1 MKKHSKMT
9 IKDRE
14 NLLKL
19 VDQKLSQREIGRQL
33 ERNQSNI
40 SRELRRA
47 GMNRAIYSI
56 AIAQVDRNKKAS
68 LKGRKRRLVKGSEL
82 LEFVHEKIIKL
93 HWSPEQIS
101 GYLKQD
107 KRLRQISYESI
118 YRYIYSLEDEGEKR
132 IWIQALRQKKKRRMS
147 RKNKTERRG
156 KIPERTSIHDR
167 PKHIEKREEGGHWEG
182 DLIIGKNH
190 ASAIGTAVERKSR
203 FTFIVYLPT
212 EKTSEFVVK
221 GFSNEF
227 DKIPEA
233 LKKSFTYDNGTEMT
247 LHKKITELT
256 GMPVYFADPG
266 CPGQRGSNE
275 NTNGLIREFFPKGT
289 DFKNIPQNEL
299 KRVEKLLNQRPR
311 KVLGFRT
318 PEEVFMEMKKK
329 KKPPD
334 KSRLQNAQ
342 KAAATSS

>member
-1 MKKHSKMT
+1 MKKHQKMT

-14 NLLKL
+14 KLLKL

-33 ERNQSNI
+33 ERNQSSI

-47 GMNRAIYSI
+47 GMNRSTYSL
-56 AIAQVDRNKKAS
+56 AEAQVDWNKKAS
-68 LKGRKRRLVKGSEL
+68 LKGRKRRLVKGSDL
-82 LEFVHEKIIKL
+82 LELVHEKIIKF

-101 GYLKQD
+101 NYLKQD

-118 YRYIYSLEDEGEKR
+118 YRYIYALKDGEEKR
-132 IWIQALRQKKKRRMS
+132 PWIQALRRRKKKRYS
-147 RKNKTERRG
+147 RKGKVEKRG
-156 KIPERTSIHDR
+156 KIPGRVSIHDR
-167 PKHIEKREEGGHWEG
+167 PKHIEEREEGGHWEG

-203 FTFIVYLPT
+203 LTLLIYLPND
-212 EKTSEFVVK
+212 KTSESVVN
-221 GFSNEF
+221 GFSDEF
-227 DKIPEA
+227 DKIPEE
-233 LKKSFTYDNGTEMT
+233 LKKSFTYDNGSEMT

-266 CPGQRGSNE
+266 CPGQRGTNE

-289 DFKNIPQNEL
+289 DFKTVSRSEL

-311 KVLGFRT
+311 KILGFRT
-318 PEEVFMEMKKK
+318 PEEVFREMRRK
-329 KKPPD
+329 KKPPN
-334 KSRLQNAQ
+334 RGC
-342 KAAATSS
+342 T